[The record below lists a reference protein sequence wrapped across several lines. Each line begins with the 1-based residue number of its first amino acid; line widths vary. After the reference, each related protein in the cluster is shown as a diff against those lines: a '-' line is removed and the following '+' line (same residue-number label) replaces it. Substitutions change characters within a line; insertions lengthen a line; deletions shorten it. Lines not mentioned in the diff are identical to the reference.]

1 MTLASPAHGDR
12 EDMAG
17 RPGSPDG
24 EGPSAHGGDPAAAD
38 RFSRVEAAFLHERFA
53 DFERAVLQDNI
64 ILCDAKLGILLAFS
78 GAMVVYCIDMAGRA
92 GALRAGAPRA
102 ALAEPWAFA
111 VAAIGFFI
119 TCAFALAA
127 ITPRVRPLQ
136 SEDDYI
142 FWGARVYRQ
151 PLGPFLD
158 EMHGLDVAV
167 EHDNKLRHLHVL
179 AGVCRD
185 KFIHLRQA
193 MNAAAAAFAILVLA
207 ELARAVLR

>member
-1 MTLASPAHGDR
+1 MTLASLAQ
-12 EDMAG
+12 EDGAGAG
-17 RPGSPDG
+17 RGPGSPDG
-24 EGPSAHGGDPAAAD
+24 EGRSSHGADAAAAD

-92 GALRAGAPRA
+92 GALRPA
-102 ALAEPWAFA
+102 ASWTAMAEPWAFA
-111 VAAIGFFI
+111 VAAVGFFV

-127 ITPRVRPLQ
+127 ITPRVRPHQ
-136 SEDDYI
+136 ANDDYI
-142 FWGARVYRQ
+142 FWGARAYRQ
-151 PLGPFLD
+151 PLAAFLD
-158 EMHGLDVAV
+158 EMHGLDVEL

-179 AGVCRD
+179 ASVCRD

-207 ELARAVLR
+207 ELARAVFR